1 MPMINPSL
9 RPINTDPIAAH
20 PATAPV
26 AATEPWIVPDMR
38 YCPTLGTVLVA
49 AAAHIIHEAAASIA
63 PEGVDYNANFVT
75 MPVELFNKLV
85 QQRGFITY
93 QEAAEL
99 WPVQPF
105 DRADGW
111 TQSAVNQDVII
122 YAPAHDIT
130 GAEKLAK

>member
-26 AATEPWIVPDMR
+26 VEPWIVPDMR
-38 YCPTLGTVLVA
+38 YQPTGTAKAV
-49 AAAHIIHEAAASIA
+49 HEAAASIA
-63 PEGVDYNANFVT
+63 PEGVDYDKTFVT
-75 MPVELFNKLV
+75 MPVELFTKLI
-85 QQRGFITY
+85 QQRGFITH
-93 QEAAEL
+93 QEANEL

-130 GAEKLAK
+130 DAEKLAK